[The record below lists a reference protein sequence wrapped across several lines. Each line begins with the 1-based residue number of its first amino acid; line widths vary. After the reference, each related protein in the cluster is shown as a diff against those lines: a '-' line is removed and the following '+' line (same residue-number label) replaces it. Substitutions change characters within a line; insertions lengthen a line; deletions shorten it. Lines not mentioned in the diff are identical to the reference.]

1 MRLAVIGDIHGN
13 LAALEAVI
21 AELEQLAP
29 DQLVVSGDVVD
40 GGPDSALC
48 WERVKSLGC
57 PILRGNH
64 ERYVFDYGTP
74 QADPVWATR
83 QFAPLHY
90 TLENLSAA
98 QRAELAA
105 LPFSWTSAD
114 WPGLLIVHASQRSD
128 ADSIWPHTPSEVLD
142 AMFSETAPKL
152 IVRSHNH
159 FCSTREWCGQRLAS
173 EPRRRL
179 VHEPSRR
186 IVTTGAVGLPLD
198 GQPRAQFCLLTRK
211 RTAAGRGQGSTI
223 SVEHRTVAYDV
234 EATLRRC
241 QETGYAARAGV
252 VGRMFM
258 REIATGAPQV
268 VPFLRHFN
276 SLKAVNPALSLE
288 EAERSYRYL

>member
-13 LAALEAVI
+13 FEALEAVL
-21 AELEQLAP
+21 AELDQLAP
-29 DQLVVSGDVVD
+29 DQIVVSGDVVD

-64 ERYVFDYGTP
+64 ERYVFAYGEEGT
-74 QADPVWATR
+74 DPAFATE

-90 TLENLSAA
+90 TLENLSVA

-105 LPFSWTSAD
+105 LPLSWTSPD

-128 ADSIWPHTPSEVLD
+128 ADSIWPHTPSEALD
-142 AMFSETAPKL
+142 AMFSKTAPKL

-159 FCSTREWCGQRLAS
+159 FCSTREWRG
-173 EPRRRL
+173 
-179 VHEPSRR
+179 RR

-198 GQPRAQFCLLTRK
+198 GQPRPQFCLLTRS
-211 RTAAGRGQGSTI
+211 RSAAGRPSTI
-223 SVEHRTVAYDV
+223 RVEHRNVAYDV

-241 QETGYAARAGV
+241 QETGYAARGGV

-276 SLKAVNPALSLE
+276 SLKIAHPTLSLE
-288 EAERSYRYL
+288 EAERSYRQL

>member
-13 LAALEAVI
+13 LAALEAVL
-21 AELEQLAP
+21 AELTQLAP

-64 ERYVFDYGTP
+64 ERYVFDYDTP
-74 QADPVWATR
+74 RADPAWASS

-90 TLENLSAA
+90 TLENLNAA

-105 LPFSWTSAD
+105 LPFSWTSPD

-159 FCSTREWCGQRLAS
+159 FCSTREWCG
-173 EPRRRL
+173 RRL
-179 VHEPSRR
+179 VREPSRR

-198 GQPRAQFCLLTRK
+198 GQPRAQFCLLTRNH
-211 RTAAGRGQGSTI
+211 TVAGRGSRSTI
-223 SVEHRTVAYDV
+223 QVEHRTVAYDV

-241 QETGYAARAGV
+241 QETGYAACAGV
-252 VGRMFM
+252 IGRMFM

-268 VPFLRHFN
+268 VPFLRHFH
-276 SLKAVNPALSLE
+276 SLQATNPAVSLE
-288 EAERSYRYL
+288 EAERSYRNL

>member
-13 LAALEAVI
+13 YEALEAVLT
-21 AELEQLAP
+21 ELKQLAP
-29 DQLVVSGDVVD
+29 DQVVVSGDIVD

-74 QADPVWATR
+74 QADPVWASS

-90 TLENLSAA
+90 TLEDLSAA

-105 LPFSWTSAD
+105 RPLSWTSPD

-128 ADSIWPHTPSEVLD
+128 ADSIWPHTPSEAIDL
-142 AMFSETAPKL
+142 MFSKTAPKL

-159 FCSTREWCGQRLAS
+159 FCSTRAWRG
-173 EPRRRL
+173 
-179 VHEPSRR
+179 RR

-198 GQPRAQFCLLTRK
+198 GQPRPQFCLLTR
-211 RTAAGRGQGSTI
+211 RRAMGRRPSTI
-223 SVEHRTVAYDV
+223 RIEHRNVAYDV

-276 SLKAVNPALSLE
+276 SLKTANPTLSLE
-288 EAERSYRYL
+288 EAERSYRNL

>member
-13 LAALEAVI
+13 LAALEAVL
-21 AELEQLAP
+21 AELEQIAP
-29 DQLVVSGDVVD
+29 DQLVVSGDMVD

-57 PILRGNH
+57 PVLRGNH

-74 QADPVWATR
+74 RADPVWATK

-90 TLENLSAA
+90 TLENLSAV

-105 LPFSWTSAD
+105 LPFSWTSPD
-114 WPGLLIVHASQRSD
+114 WPGLLVVHSSQCSD
-128 ADSIWPHTPSEVLD
+128 ADSIWPHTPNEAIDL
-142 AMFSETAPKL
+142 MFSKNAPKL

-159 FCSTREWCGQRLAS
+159 FCSTREWR
-173 EPRRRL
+173 E
-179 VHEPSRR
+179 RR

-211 RTAAGRGQGSTI
+211 HAAAGRGSSRSAI
-223 SVEHRTVAYDV
+223 RVEHRTVAYDV

-241 QETGYAARAGV
+241 QETGYAARSGV
-252 VGRMFM
+252 IGRMFM

-276 SLKAVNPALSLE
+276 SLKTAPPTLSLE
-288 EAERSYRYL
+288 EAERSYRQL

>member
-13 LAALEAVI
+13 FAALEAVL
-21 AELEQLAP
+21 AELERLAP
-29 DQLVVSGDVVD
+29 DQIVVSGDVVD

-57 PILRGNH
+57 PVLCGNH
-64 ERYVFDYGTP
+64 ERYVFDYGAEGT
-74 QADPVWATR
+74 DPAFATE

-90 TLENLSAA
+90 TLENLDAA

-105 LPFSWTSAD
+105 LPLSWTSPD
-114 WPGLLIVHASQRSD
+114 WPGLLVVHASQRSD
-128 ADSIWPHTPSEVLD
+128 ADSIWPHTPSEALD
-142 AMFSETAPKL
+142 PMFSKDAPKL

-159 FCSTREWCGQRLAS
+159 FCSTREWRG
-173 EPRRRL
+173 
-179 VHEPSRR
+179 RR

-198 GQPRAQFCLLTRK
+198 GQPRPQFCLLTRS
-211 RTAAGRGQGSTI
+211 RSAAGRPNAI
-223 SVEHRTVAYDV
+223 RVEHRNVAYDV

-276 SLKAVNPALSLE
+276 SLKTAHSAPSLE
-288 EAERSYRYL
+288 EAEQSYRKL

>member
-13 LAALEAVI
+13 LAALEAVL
-21 AELEQLAP
+21 AELEQVAP
-29 DQLVVSGDVVD
+29 DQIVVSGDVVD

-57 PILRGNH
+57 PVLRGNH
-64 ERYVFDYGTP
+64 ERYVFDFGTVR
-74 QADPVWATR
+74 ADPVWATP

-90 TLENLSAA
+90 TLENLSVA

-105 LPFSWTSAD
+105 LPLSWTSRD

-128 ADSIWPHTPSEVLD
+128 ADSIWPHTPSEALD
-142 AMFSETAPKL
+142 LMFSQNAPPL

-159 FCSTREWCGQRLAS
+159 FCSTREWRGRRLVR

-179 VHEPSRR
+179 VQEPRRR

-198 GQPRAQFCLLTRK
+198 GHPRPQFCVLTRS
-211 RTAAGRGQGSTI
+211 RSAAGRPAAI
-223 SVEHRTVAYDV
+223 RVEHRNVAYDV

-241 QETGYAARAGV
+241 QETGYTARAGV
-252 VGRMFM
+252 LGRMFM

-276 SLKAVNPALSLE
+276 LLKTARPTLSLE
-288 EAERSYRYL
+288 EAEQSYRQL

>member
-13 LAALEAVI
+13 FAALEAVL
-21 AELEQLAP
+21 AELALLAP
-29 DQLVVSGDVVD
+29 DQIVVSGDVVD

-48 WERVKSLGC
+48 WERVKALGC

-64 ERYVFDYGTP
+64 ERYVFDYGKPDT
-74 QADPVWATR
+74 DPLFATE

-98 QRAELAA
+98 QQRELAA
-105 LPFSWTSAD
+105 LPLEWTSPD

-128 ADSIWPHTPSEVLD
+128 ADSIWPHTPSEQLD
-142 AMFSETAPKL
+142 EMFSKNAPEL

-159 FCSTREWCGQRLAS
+159 FCSTREWRG
-173 EPRRRL
+173 RRL
-179 VHEPSRR
+179 VREPRRR

-198 GQPRAQFCLLTRK
+198 GQPRAQFCLLTRESRK
-211 RTAAGRGQGSTI
+211 GRGGRGGGESRAI
-223 SVEHRTVAYDV
+223 RVEHRNVAYDV

-241 QETGYAARAGV
+241 HETGYAARADV

-268 VPFLRHFN
+268 VPFLRHYHARQ
-276 SLKAVNPALSLE
+276 AVQPALSLE
-288 EAERSYRYL
+288 EAERSYRAL

>member
-13 LAALEAVI
+13 LAALEAVL

-29 DQLVVSGDVVD
+29 DQLIVSGDVVD

-98 QRAELAA
+98 QRTELAA
-105 LPFSWTSAD
+105 LPLSWTSPD
-114 WPGLLIVHASQRSD
+114 WPGLLIVHATERSD
-128 ADSIWPHTPSEVLD
+128 ADSIWPHTPNEVID
-142 AMFSETAPKL
+142 AMFSDACPEL

-159 FCSTREWCGQRLAS
+159 FCSTREWRG
-173 EPRRRL
+173 RRL
-179 VHEPSRR
+179 VREPRRR

-198 GQPRAQFCLLTRK
+198 GQPRPQFCLLTR
-211 RTAAGRGQGSTI
+211 RRSAAGRSSTI
-223 SVEHRTVAYDV
+223 RVEHRNVAYDV

-268 VPFLRHFN
+268 VPFLRHFH
-276 SLKAVNPALSLE
+276 SLQAVNPTLSLE
-288 EAERSYRYL
+288 EAERSYRQL

>member
-13 LAALEAVI
+13 FAALEAVL

-29 DQLVVSGDVVD
+29 DQIVVSGDVVD

-74 QADPVWATR
+74 QADPVWASS

-105 LPFSWTSAD
+105 LPLSWTSPD
-114 WPGLLIVHASQRSD
+114 WPGLLIVHASERSD
-128 ADSIWPHTPSEVLD
+128 ADSIWPHTPSEALD
-142 AMFSETAPKL
+142 AMFSKTAPKL

-159 FCSTREWCGQRLAS
+159 FCSTREWHGRRLVR
-173 EPRRRL
+173 EPRRC
-179 VHEPSRR
+179 

-198 GQPRAQFCLLTRK
+198 GQPRPQFCLLTRS
-211 RTAAGRGQGSTI
+211 RSVAGRPNAI
-223 SVEHRTVAYDV
+223 RVEHRNVAYDV

-276 SLKAVNPALSLE
+276 SLKTARPTLSLE
-288 EAERSYRYL
+288 EAERSYRQL